1 MHEIERMLRNAL
13 NSLYQN
19 DKYLICHQNDNDED
33 THLCERCIA
42 FRFGIYF
49 QAQLNES
56 DKNKDYN
63 LDCEYN
69 RRINDSKIIP
79 ISENGIYPDFIL
91 HKRGTNAHNVLVVE
105 LKGWWN
111 SNLCRD
117 EKKIRELI
125 NPNGEY
131 GYRKG
136 YVVLFEKHKAD
147 LKEVKFFD
155 SQKSE
160 H

>member
-56 DKNKDYN
+56 DKYKDYN

-69 RRINDSKIIP
+69 RRINDSKIIQAINSAIILNLFLF
-79 ISENGIYPDFIL
+79 ISL
-91 HKRGTNAHNVLVVE
+91 KSSSNA
-105 LKGWWN
+105 
-111 SNLCRD
+111 
-117 EKKIRELI
+117 
-125 NPNGEY
+125 
-131 GYRKG
+131 
-136 YVVLFEKHKAD
+136 
-147 LKEVKFFD
+147 FD
-155 SQKSE
+155 SCLSISLILCIFLPRLSIE
-160 H
+160 